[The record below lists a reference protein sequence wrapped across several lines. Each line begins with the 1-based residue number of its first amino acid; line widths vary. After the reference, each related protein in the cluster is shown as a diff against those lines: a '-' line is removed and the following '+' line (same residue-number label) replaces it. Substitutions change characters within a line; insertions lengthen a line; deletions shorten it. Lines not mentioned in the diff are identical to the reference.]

1 MLTKLNLI
9 NLGLIAVL
17 CAGLI
22 VHAAGA
28 DTDLGPV
35 AIALPFTGS

>member
-1 MLTKLNLI
+1 MLTKLNII
-9 NLGLIAVL
+9 NLGLIAIL

-28 DTDLGPV
+28 DTDLTPIV
-35 AIALPFTGS
+35 IALPFTGS